1 MGGVISNQGPISKPY
16 AADAN
21 SQNNSTMGPIG
32 MMAASTGAQML
43 NSWVT
48 AKGQHKRQKEL
59 MNKQQQN
66 QKELNR
72 QGQEL
77 QMQTWKDTNYP
88 AQVAMMKE
96 AGVNPAV
103 LYGQGGAGG
112 ATTGTQSGGTAA
124 GGTAPM
130 AKGMDIASILQTG
143 MMQAQIDN
151 LNAQTK
157 KTETETVKIGGTDTE
172 ESQARIDKFIA
183 ETMTEGMKGYY
194 YETQA
199 ALNKANT
206 KLTQSKTTLTD
217 QELNNLRS
225 QNDKLIQE
233 IRGLKVGA
241 DISEETKEAVIKGT
255 IEKQFQVELE
265 NELLKA
271 KTELTTEQ
279 KDKIWHDIWSNWTKT
294 GLQGID
300 TIGNLFGK
308 LPEMIMNMK
317 PRKAAGY

>member
-1 MGGVISNQGPISKPY
+1 LFPSHDQG
-16 AADAN
+16 
-21 SQNNSTMGPIG
+21 
-32 MMAASTGAQML
+32 
-43 NSWVT
+43 
-48 AKGQHKRQKEL
+48 R
-59 MNKQQQN
+59 
-66 QKELNR
+66 
-72 QGQEL
+72 
-77 QMQTWKDTNYP
+77 
-88 AQVAMMKE
+88 
-96 AGVNPAV
+96 
-103 LYGQGGAGG
+103 
-112 ATTGTQSGGTAA
+112 
-124 GGTAPM
+124 
-130 AKGMDIASILQTG
+130 
-143 MMQAQIDN
+143 
-151 LNAQTK
+151 
-157 KTETETVKIGGTDTE
+157 
-172 ESQARIDKFIA
+172 
-183 ETMTEGMKGYY
+183 
-194 YETQA
+194 
-199 ALNKANT
+199 T